1 MFYQGHVEPYRVL
14 IKGEEHSSSDTKLIR
29 KFSKRIVLPKKKVV
43 PGSTLTLICIDDTTY
58 ASVVKLDKL
67 FRGSDYRASIES
79 SIVLSDEID
88 DDQLLTDE
96 SKKRL
101 ISYIRFCHQFGQL
114 AKIKM
119 LYLTN
124 KETPIACYRRERITN
139 TITDTIHR
147 SHDDYTC
154 YKLESHIVFKPSIK
168 VEGITEPIE
177 L

>member
-14 IKGEEHSSSDTKLIR
+14 IKGEERNLSDTKLIR
-29 KFSKRIVLPKKKVV
+29 KFNKRIVLPKKKVV

-101 ISYIRFCHQFGQL
+101 IAYIRFCHRFGQR

-119 LYLTN
+119 IYLTN
-124 KETPIACYRRERITN
+124 KETQIACYRRERITN
-139 TITDTIHR
+139 MITDTMR
-147 SHDDYTC
+147 RNDYIYYT
-154 YKLESHIVFKPSIK
+154 LESHIVFKPSIK

>member
-14 IKGEEHSSSDTKLIR
+14 IKGEEHIVSNTKLIR
-29 KFSKRIVLPKKKVV
+29 KFSKRILLPKKKIV
-43 PGSTLTLICIDDTTY
+43 PGSTMTLICIDDTTY

-79 SIVLSDEID
+79 SIVLSHEID

-101 ISYIRFCHQFGQL
+101 IIYIRFCHTFGQL
-114 AKIKM
+114 PKIKM

-124 KETPIACYRRERITN
+124 KETQIACYRRERITN
-139 TITDTIHR
+139 MITDTIHR
-147 SHDDYTC
+147 NHDDYAGYT
-154 YKLESHIVFKPSIK
+154 LESHIVFKPSIK

>member
-14 IKGEEHSSSDTKLIR
+14 IKGEEHDLSNTKSVR
-29 KFSKRIVLPKKKVV
+29 KFSRRIVLPKKKVV
-43 PGSTLTLICIDDTTY
+43 PGSAMILICIDDTTY
-58 ASVVKLDKL
+58 ASAVKLNKL

-79 SIVLSDEID
+79 SIVVSDEID
-88 DDQLLTDE
+88 DEHLISDE

-101 ISYIRFCHQFGQL
+101 IAYIRFSHKFGHS

-124 KETPIACYRRERITN
+124 KERETAIYRRERITN
-139 TITDTIHR
+139 MIMDSINR
-147 SHDDYTC
+147 SHDDYL
-154 YKLESHIVFKPSIK
+154 YYMESHMVFKPSIK

>member
-14 IKGEEHSSSDTKLIR
+14 IKGEEHDLSDTKLIR
-29 KFSKRIVLPKKKVV
+29 KFNKRIVLPKKKVV

-101 ISYIRFCHQFGQL
+101 IAYIRFCHRFGQR

-119 LYLTN
+119 IYLTN
-124 KETPIACYRRERITN
+124 KETQIACYRRERITN
-139 TITDTIHR
+139 TILDTIHS

-154 YKLESHIVFKPSIK
+154 YRIESHIVFKPSIK